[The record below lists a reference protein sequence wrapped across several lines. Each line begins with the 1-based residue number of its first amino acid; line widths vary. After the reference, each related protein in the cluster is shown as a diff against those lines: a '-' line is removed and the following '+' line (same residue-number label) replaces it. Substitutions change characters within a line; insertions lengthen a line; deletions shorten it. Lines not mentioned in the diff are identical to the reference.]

1 MVSCEDSYIICSYV
15 IKPPLTTFICDG
27 NVIVHIVNVVHNNL
41 GDRCID

>member
-1 MVSCEDSYIICSYV
+1 MVSCEDSCITSSYV

-27 NVIVHIVNVVHNNL
+27 NVFLQLIYYIITY